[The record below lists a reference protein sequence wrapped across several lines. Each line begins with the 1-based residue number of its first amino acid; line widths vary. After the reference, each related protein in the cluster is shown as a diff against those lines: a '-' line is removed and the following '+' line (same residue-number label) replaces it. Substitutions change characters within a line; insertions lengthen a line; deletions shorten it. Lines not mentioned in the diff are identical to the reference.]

1 MEFIY
6 NPDGSRNR
14 SYRPYI
20 YPEETT
26 YNTSIYDPSRS
37 YNFGMYDS
45 GVPPG
50 ANSTR
55 ADHRE
60 FMNFLRDQ
68 EQDRLAWE
76 PNTNPNLFPPNAVR
90 SVYTP
95 HNGSNGK
102 QGMYKQLYAM

>member
-1 MEFIY
+1 
-6 NPDGSRNR
+6 
-14 SYRPYI
+14 
-20 YPEETT
+20 
-26 YNTSIYDPSRS
+26 
-37 YNFGMYDS
+37 
-45 GVPPG
+45 
-50 ANSTR
+50 
-55 ADHRE
+55 
-60 FMNFLRDQ
+60 MNFLRDQ